1 MEQRAM
7 KKIMNR
13 VDDFLSESL
22 AGFATAHGD
31 VVTLN
36 REPVFVRRRELTQG
50 KVALIS
56 GGGSGHE
63 PLHAGFVGYGMLDAA
78 CPGQVFTSPTP
89 DQMLA
94 AAQAADTGAGVLF
107 VVKNY
112 SGDVMN
118 FEMAA
123 EMCVGANASVL
134 VNDDVA
140 VENSSHT
147 TGRRGVAGTVIVE
160 KVVGSLAEA
169 GAALAQ
175 CKTLGDRVVER
186 TASMGV
192 AFTSCIVPA
201 ARTATFR
208 MGDDEMEVGV
218 GIHGEPGRRRAPLAS
233 ADAISGELLESIIDD
248 LQPNAGSEVLVLVNG
263 LGGTPLGELYLLF
276 NSARQWL
283 EGKGLRV
290 ARSLIGNL
298 TTALEMAGASLTLC
312 VLDDEIKR
320 HWDTPVRTPALRW
333 GA

>member
-1 MEQRAM
+1 V
-7 KKIMNR
+7 KKIMNH

-22 AGFATAHGD
+22 AGFATAHSD

-36 REPVFVRRRELTQG
+36 REPVFVRRQRLTKG

-63 PLHAGFVGYGMLDAA
+63 PLHVGFVGYGMLDAA

-94 AAQAADTGAGVLF
+94 AVQATDTGAGVLF

-123 EMCVGANASVL
+123 EMCDTANAMVL

-160 KVVGSLAEA
+160 KVVGSLAET
-169 GAALAQ
+169 GGNLEQ
-175 CKTLGDRVVER
+175 CRALGDRVIDR

-201 ARTATFR
+201 AGTTTFR
-208 MGDDEMEVGV
+208 VGDDEMEVGV
-218 GIHGEPGRRRAPLAS
+218 GIHGEPGRRRAKLAS
-233 ADAISGELLESIIDD
+233 ADGICDELLEAIVDD
-248 LQPNAGSEVLVLVNG
+248 LEPAEGAELLVLVNG

-283 EGKGLRV
+283 ERKGLRV
-290 ARSLIGNL
+290 ARSLIGNV
-298 TTALEMAGASLTLC
+298 TTSLEMAGASLTVCL
-312 VLDDEIKR
+312 LDDEIKR
-320 HWDTPVRTPALRW
+320 HWGTPVHTPALRW